1 MKQYPKVEYKAALW
15 TEASSSIQSYC
26 NI

>member
-1 MKQYPKVEYKAALW
+1 MKLYPKVEYNAALW
-15 TEASSSIQSYC
+15 TEASSSILSYC